1 MLETN
6 DHRESVILKHNRRFA
21 GTRNPSEEC
30 LTSSPMQ
37 YRLRTLLILL
47 AVGPPVLAGT
57 WFRYLDHHERQ
68 RLAAD
73 RELELVLT
81 QLLYDTKTRTA
92 IQFSGSLLHDLP
104 DEAREQ

>member
-1 MLETN
+1 
-6 DHRESVILKHNRRFA
+6 
-21 GTRNPSEEC
+21 
-30 LTSSPMQ
+30 MQ

-81 QLLYDTKTRTA
+81 QLLYDTKARTV
-92 IQFSGSLLHDLP
+92 IQFSGSLLQDLP
-104 DEAREQ
+104 DEVREQLRSWGLQSEVDPPAEHHCVD